1 MLTGNKIFLLPLKIF
16 ETERHPKQ
24 LCLCPPEVMFKTQL
38 TDQTKGKNS
47 NNSQQKLINLIF
59 ELKRILVN
67 VNLTLIVKTS
77 HTVGYGFD
85 LEMGMV
91 SNLWQNHN

>member
-24 LCLCPPEVMFKTQL
+24 LYLCTTEVMFKTQL

-85 LEMGMV
+85 
-91 SNLWQNHN
+91 